1 MTWDVRLEQEFE
13 PEFDNLPIA
22 VQDILLAKATLL
34 AEFGPELGRP
44 LVDTLQG
51 SEYANLK
58 ELRFQASDGVWRLAF
73 AFDPLRC
80 AVLLVSKDKSGV
92 SQTRF
97 YKQLIKTAERR
108 FTNHLNRIETVK

>member
-1 MTWDVRLEQEFE
+1 MTWIVQFEEEFE
-13 PEFDNLPIA
+13 PEFDALPVD

-34 AEFGPELGRP
+34 EKFGPELGRP

-51 SEYANLK
+51 SEYPNLK
-58 ELRFQASDGVWRLAF
+58 ELRFKAVDGVWRLAF

-80 AVLLVSKDKSGV
+80 AILLVTDDKSGV

-97 YKQLIKTAERR
+97 YKQLIRTAERR
-108 FTNHLNRIETVK
+108 FTNHLKRLSKY